1 MNILEYLRKQN
12 VTIQA
17 PCGGNGTCGKC
28 LVSVDGGEP
37 APACRT
43 EYRQGMRIEPVSVL
57 DDIFVPGMDQI
68 GLSDEKTDADPDNSV
83 DIKSHP
89 ARTNLKTAIAIDI
102 GTTTIVAALCEK
114 GSGRIIAQE
123 SVVNPNAIFGADV
136 ISRIK
141 AGSEGHGS
149 EMSERLR
156 GSLIDLAGKLY
167 ESAVTGDTILNDI
180 VSSSDNEDNG
190 RNANDG
196 RNKTCAIEQ
205 ADIIVIAGNTTMIHT
220 LMDYDLKPL
229 GTFPYEPVNI
239 GIIKGSVGE
248 LLGIKTSG
256 SIFATHIAQCV
267 IFPGTSAF
275 VGGDIISGL
284 FALDEDSPVK
294 KTGDI
299 IALLDLGTNGEM
311 AVVTPDG
318 IYCASSAAGPVFE
331 GGSIGCGGPSVTGAI
346 DHVEA
351 RRNADGGFEVEYS
364 VIGGDDHKAVSIC
377 GSGIIDCAYEAY
389 RMGLCDERGTF
400 LEDGAEFIISRD
412 SGSPVISFTQADMR
426 QVQLAKAAISAGFEI
441 LCRRAGVSYDDIDR
455 LYLAGGMG
463 YGMRIDSAVGIGLVP
478 YELRE
483 RIIPAG
489 NTSLKGALKLASLA
503 DGRDEVL
510 THLSDLAKACRNVD
524 LAADPDFQDIYIDR
538 IDLPPLVQRQ

>member
-37 APACRT
+37 VRACRT

-57 DDIFVPGMDQI
+57 NDIFVPGMDQT

-89 ARTNLKTAIAIDI
+89 ERTNLKTAIAIDI
-102 GTTTIVAALCEK
+102 GTTTIVAALCET

-141 AGSEGHGS
+141 AGSEGHGA

-190 RNANDG
+190 RNASDG
-196 RNKTCAIEQ
+196 QNKTRAIEQ
-205 ADIIVIAGNTTMIHT
+205 ADVIVIAGNTTMIHT

-239 GIIKGSVGE
+239 GIIKGSAGE

-256 SIFATHIAQCV
+256 LIFATHMARCV
-267 IFPGTSAF
+267 IFPGASAF

-284 FALDEDSPVK
+284 FSLDEDSPVK
-294 KTGDI
+294 KT
-299 IALLDLGTNGEM
+299 
-311 AVVTPDG
+311 
-318 IYCASSAAGPVFE
+318 
-331 GGSIGCGGPSVTGAI
+331 
-346 DHVEA
+346 
-351 RRNADGGFEVEYS
+351 
-364 VIGGDDHKAVSIC
+364 
-377 GSGIIDCAYEAY
+377 
-389 RMGLCDERGTF
+389 
-400 LEDGAEFIISRD
+400 
-412 SGSPVISFTQADMR
+412 
-426 QVQLAKAAISAGFEI
+426 
-441 LCRRAGVSYDDIDR
+441 
-455 LYLAGGMG
+455 
-463 YGMRIDSAVGIGLVP
+463 
-478 YELRE
+478 
-483 RIIPAG
+483 
-489 NTSLKGALKLASLA
+489 
-503 DGRDEVL
+503 
-510 THLSDLAKACRNVD
+510 
-524 LAADPDFQDIYIDR
+524 
-538 IDLPPLVQRQ
+538 